1 MTTFTLHIPDDL
13 SKQAREI
20 GLLNEQSILQAFRQ
34 FLEQK
39 QPKQRTLGG
48 AEGLVS
54 YMADDFNEPL
64 DEFRDYM

>member
-1 MTTFTLHIPDDL
+1 MTTLTLHIPDDL

-34 FLEQK
+34 FLDQK
-39 QPKQRTLGG
+39 QSKQRTLGG

-54 YMADDFNEPL
+54 NMADDFNEPV
-64 DEFRDYM
+64 DEFGDYM